1 MNKERKSVWGWAMY
15 DWANSAFAT
24 TVMAGFFPIFFKQYW
39 TIGTDVNQSTAMLG
53 FGNSIASLLVA
64 LMAPVLGAIADRGSL
79 KKSGK
84 KPAITVVAKAE
95 FAQSYMAQPQTDLR
109 SFVIFSS

>member
-1 MNKERKSVWGWAMY
+1 MNKERKKVWGWAMY

-24 TVMAGFFPIFFKQYW
+24 TAMAGFFPIFFKQYW

-79 KKSGK
+79 KKK
-84 KPAITVVAKAE
+84 FLIFFAE
-95 FAQSYMAQPQTDLR
+95 S
-109 SFVIFSS
+109 

>member
-1 MNKERKSVWGWAMY
+1 LSGLA
-15 DWANSAFAT
+15 
-24 TVMAGFFPIFFKQYW
+24 QY
-39 TIGTDVNQSTAMLG
+39 A
-53 FGNSIASLLVA
+53 
-64 LMAPVLGAIADRGSL
+64 L